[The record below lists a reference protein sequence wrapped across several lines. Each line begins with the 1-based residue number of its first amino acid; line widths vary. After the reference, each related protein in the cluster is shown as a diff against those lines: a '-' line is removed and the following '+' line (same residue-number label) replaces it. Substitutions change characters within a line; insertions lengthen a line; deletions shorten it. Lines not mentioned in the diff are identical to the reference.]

1 VTAESSYTPT
11 PSDRFSFGLWTV
23 GNVGRDPF
31 GEPTRP
37 ALDPIETVERL
48 GELGAY
54 GVSLHDN
61 DLVPVGAGAAERDRI
76 VARFKAALERSGL
89 VVCMATTNLF
99 TEPAFKDGAFTAND
113 PRVRRLALQ
122 KTMAAV
128 DLGAELG
135 APIYVFW
142 GGREGAEV
150 QAAKHPQDA
159 LERYR
164 EALNFIC
171 EYAVSQGYDMRFA
184 LEPKPNEP
192 RGDAWLPTVGHALH
206 MISTLDREELW
217 GVNPEVA
224 HEVMAGLSFSAAVGQ
239 ALWAGKLF
247 HVDLNSQRIGRYD
260 QDFRFGQEDI
270 KDAFFLVRMLEEAGY
285 TGPRHFDARPLRV
298 EGVEGIWDFARG
310 CMRTYLILK
319 EKAQRYA
326 ADAEI
331 QEARRAAGA
340 IDLGSP
346 TVPGGFSPAAV
357 EQLRAEAHDYAA
369 LGARETRN
377 DLLDQLVTELL
388 LGVR

>member
-1 VTAESSYTPT
+1 VTVDSSYLPT
-11 PSDRFSFGLWTV
+11 PEDRFTFGLWTV

-37 ALDPIETVERL
+37 PLDPVEAVEKL
-48 GELGAY
+48 AELGAY

-61 DLVPVGAGAAERDRI
+61 DLVPVGSSAAERDRI
-76 VARFKAALERSGL
+76 VARFKDALARTGL
-89 VVCMATTNLF
+89 VVAMATTNLF
-99 TEPAFKDGAFTAND
+99 TLPAFKDGAFTAND
-113 PRVRRLALQ
+113 PAVRRLALQ

-150 QAAKHPQDA
+150 QAAKGAQDA
-159 LERYR
+159 LARYR

-171 EYAVSQGYDMRFA
+171 EYAVAQGYDMRFA

-224 HEVMAGLSFSAAVGQ
+224 HETMAGLSFSAAVGQ

-247 HVDLNSQRIGRYD
+247 HVDLNAQRIGRFD

-270 KDAFFLVRMLEEAGY
+270 KDAFFLVRMLEESGY
-285 TGPRHFDARPLRV
+285 AGPRHFDARPLRV
-298 EGVEGIWDFARG
+298 EGVGGIWDFAAG
-310 CMRTYLILK
+310 CMRTYKILAD
-319 EKAQRYA
+319 KAKQYA

-331 QEARRAAGA
+331 QAARREAGA
-340 IDLGSP
+340 IDLGVP
-346 TVPGGFSPAAV
+346 TVEGGYSPEAV
-357 EQLRAEAHDYAA
+357 ASIRAESHDLDA
-369 LGARETRN
+369 LGARECRN
-377 DLLDQLVTELL
+377 DHLDQLVMELL

>member
-1 VTAESSYTPT
+1 MTPETSYVPT
-11 PSDRFSFGLWTV
+11 PSNRFSFGLWTV
-23 GNVGRDPF
+23 GNPGRDPF
-31 GEPTRP
+31 GDPTRP
-37 ALDPIETVERL
+37 PLDPIVAVEKL
-48 GELGAY
+48 AELGAY

-61 DLVPVGAGAAERDRI
+61 DLVPVGASASERDRI
-76 VARFKAALERSGL
+76 VNGFRAALDRTGL
-89 VVCMATTNLF
+89 VVSMATTNLF
-99 TEPAFKDGAFTAND
+99 KLPAFKDGAFTAND

-142 GGREGAEV
+142 GGREGQEV
-150 QAAKHPQDA
+150 QAAKGVEDA

-171 EYAVSQGYDMRFA
+171 EYAVAQGYDMRFA

-206 MISTLDREELW
+206 MISTLQRPELW

-224 HEVMAGLSFSAAVGQ
+224 HETMAGLSFSAAVGQ

-247 HVDLNSQRIGRYD
+247 HVDLNGQRIGRYD

-270 KDAFFLVRMLEEAGY
+270 KDAFFLVRMLEESGY
-285 TGPRHFDARPLRV
+285 AGPRHFDARPLRV
-298 EGVEGIWDFARG
+298 EGVEGVWDFAAG
-310 CMRTYLILK
+310 CMRTYLILA
-319 EKAQRYA
+319 EKARQYA

-331 QEARRAAGA
+331 QEARRQAGVL
-340 IDLGSP
+340 DLGKP
-346 TVPGGFSPAAV
+346 TVDGGYSPAAV
-357 EQLRAEAHDYAA
+357 EALRAESHDLDA
-369 LGARETRN
+369 LGARECRN
-377 DLLDQLVTELL
+377 DRLDQLVTELL

>member
-1 VTAESSYTPT
+1 VNAHGSYTPT
-11 PSDRFSFGLWTV
+11 REDRFSFGLWTV

-37 ALDPIETVERL
+37 PLDPVEAVEKL
-48 GELGAY
+48 AELGAY

-61 DLVPVGAGAAERDRI
+61 DLVPVTASAAERDQI
-76 VARFKAALERSGL
+76 VGRFKDALQRTGM
-89 VVCMATTNLF
+89 VVSMATTNLF

-113 PRVRRLALQ
+113 PAVRRLALK
-122 KTMAAV
+122 KTMAAI

-135 APIYVFW
+135 APVYVFW

-150 QAAKHPQDA
+150 QAAKGAQDA

-164 EALNFIC
+164 EALNFVA
-171 EYAVSQGYDMRFA
+171 EYAVGQGYDMRFA

-206 MISTLDREELW
+206 MISTLDRSELW

-247 HVDLNSQRIGRYD
+247 HVDLNAQRVGRYD
-260 QDFRFGQEDI
+260 QDFRFGQEDV
-270 KDAFFLVRMLEEAGY
+270 KDAFFLVRMLENAGY

-319 EKAQRYA
+319 ERAKQFASHPGIQA
-326 ADAEI
+326 LLSEI
-331 QEARRAAGA
+331 RSKGTDTVGA
-340 IDLGSP
+340 FTPSG
-346 TVPGGFSPAAV
+346 A
-357 EQLRAEAHDYAA
+357 AA
-369 LGARETRN
+369 LKARSFDRHALAARSLPYEK
-377 DLLDQLVTELL
+377 LDQLVVDLL
-388 LGVR
+388 LGVG

>member
-1 VTAESSYTPT
+1 MSADTAYTPT
-11 PSDRFSFGLWTV
+11 PADKFTFGLWTV

-37 ALDPIETVERL
+37 PLDPVEAVEKL
-48 GELGAY
+48 AELGAY

-61 DLVPVGAGAAERDRI
+61 DLVPVGSSAAERDRI
-76 VARFKAALERSGL
+76 VSRFSDALERTGL
-89 VVCMATTNLF
+89 KVAMATTNLF
-99 TEPAFKDGAFTAND
+99 TLPAFKEGAFTAND

-135 APIYVFW
+135 APVYVFW
-142 GGREGAEV
+142 GGREGVEV
-150 QAAKHPQDA
+150 QAAKAPQDA

-164 EALNFIC
+164 EALNFVA
-171 EYAVSQGYDMRFA
+171 EYAVAQGYDLRFA

-224 HEVMAGLSFSAAVGQ
+224 HETMAGLSFSAAVGQ

-247 HVDLNSQRIGRYD
+247 HVDLNGQRIGRYD

-270 KDAFFLVRMLEEAGY
+270 KDAFFLVRMLEESGY
-285 TGPRHFDARPLRV
+285 AGPRHFDARPLRV
-298 EGVEGIWDFARG
+298 EGVEGIWDFAAG
-310 CMRTYLILK
+310 CMRTYKILA
-319 EKAQRYA
+319 EKARQYA
-326 ADAEI
+326 VDPEI
-331 QEARRAAGA
+331 QAASREAGA
-340 IDLGSP
+340 IDVRQP
-346 TVPGGFSPAAV
+346 TVAGGYSPEAVAA
-357 EQLRAEAHDYAA
+357 LRAEEHDLDA
-369 LGARETRN
+369 LGLRECRN
-377 DLLDQLVTELL
+377 DRLDQLVTELL

>member
-1 VTAESSYTPT
+1 MTAESSYTPT
-11 PSDRFSFGLWTV
+11 PSDRFTFGLWTV

-31 GEPTRP
+31 GLPTRP
-37 ALDPIETVERL
+37 ALDPVETVEKL
-48 GELGAY
+48 AELGAY

-61 DLVPVGAGAAERDRI
+61 DLVPVGASASERDQI
-76 VARFKAALERSGL
+76 VSRFKQALERTGL
-89 VVCMATTNLF
+89 VVGMATTNLF

-122 KTMAAV
+122 KTMAAI

-135 APIYVFW
+135 AQVYDFW

-150 QAAKHPQDA
+150 QAAKGAQDA

-164 EALNFIC
+164 EALNFLT
-171 EYAVSQGYDMRFA
+171 EYAVSQGYDMLFA

-206 MISTLDREELW
+206 MISTLDRPELW

-224 HEVMAGLSFSAAVGQ
+224 HETMAGLSFSAAVGQ

-247 HVDLNSQRIGRYD
+247 HVDLNSQRVGRYD

-270 KDAFFLVRMLEEAGY
+270 KDAFILVRMLEEAGY
-285 TGPRHFDARPLRV
+285 AGPLHFDARPLRV

-319 EKAQRYA
+319 EKAKQFD
-326 ADAEI
+326 ADPEI

-340 IDLGSP
+340 IDLGKP
-346 TVPGGFSPAAV
+346 TVDGGFSKEAV
-357 EQLRAEAHDYAA
+357 EALRSESHDLDA
-369 LGARETRN
+369 LGGRETGNER
-377 DLLDQLVTELL
+377 LDQLVTELL

>member
-1 VTAESSYTPT
+1 VTAADTYTPT
-11 PSDRFSFGLWTV
+11 PADRFTFGLWTV

-37 ALDPIETVERL
+37 PLDPVETVEKL
-48 GELGAY
+48 AELGAY
-54 GVSLHDN
+54 GVSLHDD
-61 DLVPVGAGAAERDRI
+61 DLVPVGSSAAERDRI
-76 VARFKAALERSGL
+76 VGRFRDALERTGL
-89 VVCMATTNLF
+89 VVAMATTNLF
-99 TEPAFKDGAFTAND
+99 TLPAFKEGAFTAND

-142 GGREGAEV
+142 GGREGVEV
-150 QAAKHPQDA
+150 QAAKGPQDA

-171 EYAVSQGYDMRFA
+171 EYAVAQGYDMRFA

-206 MISTLDREELW
+206 MISTLDRSELW

-224 HEVMAGLSFSAAVGQ
+224 HETMAGLSFSAAVGQ

-247 HVDLNSQRIGRYD
+247 HVDLNGQRIGRYD
-260 QDFRFGQEDI
+260 QDFRFGQEDV
-270 KDAFFLVRMLEEAGY
+270 KDAFFLVRMLEESGY
-285 TGPRHFDARPLRV
+285 AGPRHFDARPLRV
-298 EGVEGIWDFARG
+298 EGVGGIWDFAAG
-310 CMRTYLILK
+310 CMRTYKILA
-319 EKAQRYA
+319 EKARQYA

-331 QEARRAAGA
+331 QEASRQAGA
-340 IDLGSP
+340 TDIGIP
-346 TVPGGFSPAAV
+346 TVEGGYSPAAV
-357 EQLRAEAHDYAA
+357 EAIRAESHDLDA
-369 LGARETRN
+369 LGARECRN
-377 DLLDQLVTELL
+377 DRLDQLVTELL

>member
-1 VTAESSYTPT
+1 MSADTAYTPT
-11 PSDRFSFGLWTV
+11 PADRFTFGLWTV

-37 ALDPIETVERL
+37 DLDPVEAVEKL
-48 GELGAY
+48 AELGAY

-61 DLVPVGAGAAERDRI
+61 DLVPVGSSAAERDRI
-76 VARFKAALERSGL
+76 VKRFGDALQRTGL
-89 VVCMATTNLF
+89 KVGMATTNLF
-99 TEPAFKDGAFTAND
+99 TLPAFKEGAFTAND

-122 KTMAAV
+122 KTMAAI

-135 APIYVFW
+135 AAVYVFW
-142 GGREGAEV
+142 GGREGVEV
-150 QAAKHPQDA
+150 QAAKAPQDA

-164 EALNFIC
+164 EALNFVC
-171 EYAVSQGYDMRFA
+171 EYAVAQGYDLRFA

-224 HEVMAGLSFSAAVGQ
+224 HETMAGLSFSAAVGQ

-247 HVDLNSQRIGRYD
+247 HVDLNGQRIGRYD

-270 KDAFFLVRMLEEAGY
+270 KDAFFLVRMLEESGY
-285 TGPRHFDARPLRV
+285 AGPRHFDARPLRV
-298 EGVEGIWDFARG
+298 EGVEGIWDFAAG
-310 CMRTYLILK
+310 CMRTYKILA
-319 EKAQRYA
+319 EKARQYA
-326 ADAEI
+326 VDPEI
-331 QEARRAAGA
+331 QAACREAGVIDVRQATVAG
-340 IDLGSP
+340 GYSP
-346 TVPGGFSPAAV
+346 EAV
-357 EQLRAEAHDYAA
+357 EALRAETHDLDA
-369 LGARETRN
+369 LGARECRN
-377 DLLDQLVTELL
+377 DRLDQLVTELL

>member
-1 VTAESSYTPT
+1 MSENPYAPT
-11 PSDRFSFGLWTV
+11 PADKFTFGLWTV

-31 GEPTRP
+31 GDPTRP
-37 ALDPIETVERL
+37 PLDPVEAVERL
-48 GELGAY
+48 AALGAY

-61 DLVPVGAGAAERDRI
+61 DLVPVGSSAAERDRI
-76 VARFKAALERSGL
+76 VSRFREALERTGL
-89 VVCMATTNLF
+89 VVAMATTNLF
-99 TEPAFKDGAFTAND
+99 TLPAFKEGAFTAND

-142 GGREGAEV
+142 GGREGVEV
-150 QAAKHPQDA
+150 QAAKAPQDA

-164 EALNFIC
+164 EALNFVC
-171 EYAVSQGYDMRFA
+171 EYAIGQGYDMRFA

-206 MISTLDREELW
+206 MISTLDRPERW

-224 HEVMAGLSFSAAVGQ
+224 HETMAGLSFSAAVGQ

-247 HVDLNSQRIGRYD
+247 HVDLNGQRIGRYD

-270 KDAFFLVRMLEEAGY
+270 KDAFFLVRMLEESGY
-285 TGPRHFDARPLRV
+285 AGPRHFDARPLRV
-298 EGVEGIWDFARG
+298 EGVGGIWDFAAG
-310 CMRTYLILK
+310 CMRTYKILA
-319 EKAQRYA
+319 EKARQYA
-326 ADAEI
+326 VDPEI
-331 QEARRAAGA
+331 QAASREAGA
-340 IDLGSP
+340 IDARLP
-346 TVPGGFSPAAV
+346 TVEGGFSPEAVAAI
-357 EQLRAEAHDYAA
+357 RAETFDLDE
-369 LGARETRN
+369 LGARECRN
-377 DLLDQLVTELL
+377 DRLDQLVTELL

>member
-1 VTAESSYTPT
+1 MSENPYAPT
-11 PSDRFSFGLWTV
+11 PADKFTFGLWTV

-37 ALDPIETVERL
+37 PLDPVEAVERL
-48 GELGAY
+48 ATLGAY

-61 DLVPVGAGAAERDRI
+61 DLVPVGSSAAERDRI
-76 VARFKAALERSGL
+76 VSRFRDALERTGL
-89 VVCMATTNLF
+89 VVAMATTNLF
-99 TEPAFKDGAFTAND
+99 TLPAFKEGAFTAND

-142 GGREGAEV
+142 GGREGVEV
-150 QAAKHPQDA
+150 QAAKAPQDA

-164 EALNFIC
+164 EALNFVC
-171 EYAVSQGYDMRFA
+171 EYAIGQGYDMRFA

-206 MISTLDREELW
+206 MISTLDRPERW

-224 HEVMAGLSFSAAVGQ
+224 HETMAGLSFSAAVGQ

-247 HVDLNSQRIGRYD
+247 HVDLNGQRIGRYD

-270 KDAFFLVRMLEEAGY
+270 KDAFFLVRMLEESGY
-285 TGPRHFDARPLRV
+285 AGPRHFDARPLRV
-298 EGVEGIWDFARG
+298 EGVGGIWDFAAG
-310 CMRTYLILK
+310 CMRTYKILA
-319 EKAQRYA
+319 EKARQYA
-326 ADAEI
+326 VDPEI
-331 QEARRAAGA
+331 QAASREAGA
-340 IDLGSP
+340 IDARLP
-346 TVPGGFSPAAV
+346 TVEGGFSPEAVAAI
-357 EQLRAEAHDYAA
+357 RAETFDLDE
-369 LGARETRN
+369 LGARECRN
-377 DLLDQLVTELL
+377 DRLDQLVTELL

>member
-11 PSDRFSFGLWTV
+11 PSDRFTFGLWTV

-37 ALDPIETVERL
+37 ALDPVEAVEKL
-48 GELGAY
+48 AELGAY
-54 GVSLHDN
+54 GVALHDN
-61 DLVPVGAGAAERDRI
+61 DLVPVRASAAERDQI
-76 VARFKAALERSGL
+76 VSRFKSALERSGL
-89 VVCMATTNLF
+89 VVAMATTNLF

-122 KTMAAV
+122 KTMTAM

-150 QAAKHPQDA
+150 QAAKGAQDA

-164 EALNFIC
+164 EALNFLAD
-171 EYAVSQGYDMRFA
+171 YAVAQGYDMRFA

-206 MISTLDREELW
+206 MISTLDRSELW

-224 HEVMAGLSFSAAVGQ
+224 HETMAGLSFSAAVGQ
-239 ALWAGKLF
+239 ALSAGKLF

-260 QDFRFGQEDI
+260 QDFRFGQEDL
-270 KDAFFLVRMLEEAGY
+270 KDAFILVRMLEEAGY
-285 TGPRHFDARPLRV
+285 AGPLHFDARPLRV

-319 EKAQRYA
+319 EKAQQFA
-326 ADAEI
+326 ADPEI
-331 QEARRAAGA
+331 QEVRRAAGA
-340 IDLGSP
+340 IDLGKR
-346 TVPGGFSPAAV
+346 TVDGGYSEEAV
-357 EQLRAEAHDYAA
+357 ESLRAESHDLDA

>member
-1 VTAESSYTPT
+1 VTPDSSYIPD

-37 ALDPIETVERL
+37 ALDPVEAVEKL

-61 DLVPVGAGAAERDRI
+61 DLVPVGATAAERDRI
-76 VARFKAALERSGL
+76 AARFKGALERSGL
-89 VVCMATTNLF
+89 VVSMATTNLF

-150 QAAKHPQDA
+150 QAAKGAQDA

-164 EALNFIC
+164 EALNFVC
-171 EYAVSQGYDMRFA
+171 EYAVSQGYAMRFA

-206 MISTLDREELW
+206 MISTLDRSELW

-224 HEVMAGLSFSAAVGQ
+224 HETMAGLSFSAAVGQ

-247 HVDLNSQRIGRYD
+247 HVDLNSQRVGRFD

-270 KDAFFLVRMLEEAGY
+270 KDAFILVRMLEEAGY

-319 EKAQRYA
+319 EKARQWNADKEIA
-326 ADAEI
+326 AILKGISVTPKGTPAVGKYSKKGATTLLAHAFDKDAILKKKLPYE
-331 QEARRAAGA
+331 R
-340 IDLGSP
+340 
-346 TVPGGFSPAAV
+346 
-357 EQLRAEAHDYAA
+357 
-369 LGARETRN
+369 
-377 DLLDQLVTELL
+377 LDQITIDILT
-388 LGVR
+388 GVR

>member
-1 VTAESSYTPT
+1 VTADDAYTPT
-11 PSDRFSFGLWTV
+11 PADRFTFGLWTV

-37 ALDPIETVERL
+37 PLDPVEAVEKL
-48 GELGAY
+48 AELGAY

-61 DLVPVGAGAAERDRI
+61 DLVPVGSSAAERDRI
-76 VARFKAALERSGL
+76 VGRFRDALERTGL
-89 VVCMATTNLF
+89 VVAMATTNLF
-99 TEPAFKDGAFTAND
+99 TLPAFKEGAFTAND

-142 GGREGAEV
+142 GGREGVEV
-150 QAAKHPQDA
+150 QAAKGPQDA

-171 EYAVSQGYDMRFA
+171 EYAVAQGYDMRFA

-206 MISTLDREELW
+206 MISTLDRSELW

-224 HEVMAGLSFSAAVGQ
+224 HETMAGLSFSAAVGQ

-247 HVDLNSQRIGRYD
+247 HVDLNGQRIGRYD

-270 KDAFFLVRMLEEAGY
+270 KDAFFLVRMLEESGY
-285 TGPRHFDARPLRV
+285 AGPRHFDARPLRV
-298 EGVEGIWDFARG
+298 EGVEGIWDFAAG
-310 CMRTYLILK
+310 CMRTYKILA
-319 EKAQRYA
+319 EKARRYA
-326 ADAEI
+326 VDPEI
-331 QEARRAAGA
+331 QAAGREA
-340 IDLGSP
+340 GVIDVRQP
-346 TVPGGFSPAAV
+346 TVAGGYSQDAV
-357 EQLRAEAHDYAA
+357 DAIRAESHDLDA
-369 LGARETRN
+369 LGARECRN
-377 DLLDQLVTELL
+377 DRLDQLVTELL